1 MIIVFHTPVVS
12 GFQLIEQAW
21 PSMKTSPGPGLVG
34 SGSACTNIAADEAK
48 TVNARA
54 ASIFFFLYERTWRLL
69 KMKDYGQD
77 DWGDSENSK
86 RVTGEVI

>member
-1 MIIVFHTPVVS
+1 
-12 GFQLIEQAW
+12 
-21 PSMKTSPGPGLVG
+21 
-34 SGSACTNIAADEAK
+34 
-48 TVNARA
+48 
-54 ASIFFFLYERTWRLL
+54 LYERTWRLL